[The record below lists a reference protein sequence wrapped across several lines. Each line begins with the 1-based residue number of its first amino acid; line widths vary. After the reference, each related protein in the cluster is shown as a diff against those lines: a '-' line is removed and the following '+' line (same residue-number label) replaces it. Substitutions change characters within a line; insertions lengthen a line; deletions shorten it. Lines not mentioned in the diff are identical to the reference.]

1 MSTRRFSFLA
11 AALCAISANFADS
24 NVFNASDAAVFAAEP
39 AEIAATTNADRL
51 QNPRKK
57 LIQLGWDIPTTDY
70 MRRHWEQMDATEP
83 FDGLIYDLAAT
94 TADGRRVSSQ
104 TLFDGKPWNRA
115 DFDAALA
122 DLQACQFKRL
132 RHNFIRINFHP
143 GGFDWA
149 DDAGWDAASKNAA
162 ICAEIARET
171 NGGLS
176 LDFESYGAQIFKFN
190 AKSGRTFA
198 ETQALARKRGA
209 QFGGAIVAEY
219 PNVVLLCL
227 WMNSINFYAADSATA
242 SPEAALSGAGYGL
255 LPAFIDGLLDAAA
268 PETTF
273 VDGCENGYYMNGVQ
287 EYQRAALDMISAT
300 GPGARLVSPENRV
313 KYRTQVQAG
322 FGFYLDM
329 YSNPPTSNYY
339 RGPEPGETRFERL
352 AVNLRAAWDAA
363 DEYVWVY
370 GEQKR
375 WRPVDDAANDAWA
388 PASEPT
394 SWENAL
400 PGLTSLLRELSDPN
414 GALREAR
421 DRFAADPNAKNLLA
435 NGDFSQVKEN
445 GTVAAWDAWRQE
457 KTGGEFRA
465 LDGTA
470 GAFGV
475 TDGCYLQATPVEP
488 GERLFI
494 AAKVSTKGGVAATLR
509 ARWQDADGKWTAV
522 AQDVVLSPAT
532 DATPDADGRVD
543 VFGRVTV
550 PASAAKLSLLLLS
563 HGSDE
568 KGVATF
574 DDVRVYVDPLDP
586 SKAQADAAPTA
597 PETQET
603 AE

>member
-1 MSTRRFSFLA
+1 MPTRRFSFLA
-11 AALCAISANFADS
+11 ATLCAISANFAD
-24 NVFNASDAAVFAAEP
+24 FNAFDADRAVLSASEP
-39 AEIAATTNADRL
+39 VEIAATTNADRL

-57 LIQLGWDIPTTDY
+57 LIQLGWDIPTTAY

-83 FDGLIYDLAAT
+83 FDGLIYEVAAT

-104 TLFDGKPWNRA
+104 HLFDGKPWNRA

-122 DLQACQFKRL
+122 DLQTCQFKRL
-132 RHNFIRINFHP
+132 RHNFIRINFTP
-143 GGFDWA
+143 ADFDWA
-149 DDAGWDAASKNAA
+149 DDAAWDAVSKNAA
-162 ICAEIARET
+162 ICAEIARKT

-176 LDFESYGAQIFKFN
+176 LDFESYGAAMFKFDGE
-190 AKSGRTFA
+190 SGRTFA
-198 ETQALARKRGA
+198 ETKALARKRGA
-209 QFGGAIVAEY
+209 QFGGAIVEEY

-227 WMNSINFYAADSATA
+227 WMNSINFFAANT
-242 SPEAALSGAGYGL
+242 SGGSLEGTLAGSHYGL

-273 VDGCENGYYMNGVQ
+273 VDGCENGYYMNGAT
-287 EYQRAALDMISAT
+287 EYQRAALDMTLAT
-300 GPGARLVSPENRV
+300 GPAARLVSPENRV

-329 YSNPPTSNYY
+329 YSNPPTSNFY

-421 DRFAADPNAKNLLA
+421 ARFDADPSAKNLLA

-445 GTVAAWDAWRQE
+445 GTVADWETWRLE
-457 KTGGEFRA
+457 ETGGEFRA

-475 TDGCYLQATPVEP
+475 TDGCYLQSVPVKP

-494 AAKVSTKGGVAATLR
+494 AATTTAKGDVAATLR
-509 ARWQDADGKWTAV
+509 ARWQTADSKWTAV
-522 AQDVVLSPAT
+522 AQDVVLSPT
-532 DATPDADGRVD
+532 LDAKPDADGRVEIL
-543 VFGRVTV
+543 GRVVV
-550 PASAAKLSLLLLS
+550 PQDAAQLTLLLLS
-563 HGSDE
+563 HGADE
-568 KGVATF
+568 TAVVTF
-574 DDVRVYVDPLDP
+574 DDVRVYRDPLDP
-586 SKAQADAAPTA
+586 AKTQAAAPSTDA
-597 PETQET
+597 EAQET

>member
-24 NVFNASDAAVFAAEP
+24 NVFNASDAVLFAAEP
-39 AEIAATTNADRL
+39 VEISATTNADRL
-51 QNPRKK
+51 QNPSKK

-83 FDGLIYDLAAT
+83 FDGLIYEVAAT
-94 TADGRRVSSQ
+94 DAAGRRVSSQ
-104 TLFDGKPWNRA
+104 HLFDGKPWNRA

-132 RHNFIRINFHP
+132 RHNFIRINFCP
-143 GGFDWA
+143 AEFDWA
-149 DDAGWDAASKNAA
+149 DDAAWDAASKNAA

-176 LDFESYGAQIFKFN
+176 LDFESYGAAMFKYDG
-190 AKSGRTFA
+190 KSGRTFA
-198 ETQALARKRGA
+198 ETQKLARKRGA

-227 WMNSINFYAADSATA
+227 WLNSINFYAAEGGVAALDAT
-242 SPEAALSGAGYGL
+242 LSGAHYGL

-268 PETTF
+268 PETTL
-273 VDGCENGYYMNGVQ
+273 VDGCEHGYYMNGAE
-287 EYQRAALDMISAT
+287 EYQRAALAMHSTT

-375 WRPVDDAANDAWA
+375 WRPVDSEASKSWA
-388 PASEPT
+388 PATEPK

-400 PGLTSLLRELSDPN
+400 PGLTALLTELSDPT
-414 GALREAR
+414 GALREANA
-421 DRFAADPNAKNLLA
+421 RFAADPNAKNLIA
-435 NGDFSQVKEN
+435 NGDFSQVNAN
-445 GTVAAWDAWRQE
+445 GTVADWDTWRLE
-457 KTGGEFRA
+457 ETGGEFRA
-465 LDGTA
+465 VDGAA

-475 TDGCYLQATPVEP
+475 TDGCYLQSAPVEP
-488 GERLFI
+488 GQRLFV
-494 AAKVSTKGGVAATLR
+494 AAKVSTKGNVSATLR
-509 ARWQDADGKWTAV
+509 ARWQTADKKWTAV
-522 AQDVVLSPAT
+522 AQDVVLAPAP
-532 DATPDADGRVD
+532 DAQPDADGRVE
-543 VFGRVTV
+543 VLGRVTV
-550 PASAAKLSLLLLS
+550 PESAALLSLLLLS
-563 HGSDE
+563 HGVDE
-568 KGVATF
+568 ASVVTF
-574 DDVRVYVDPLDP
+574 DDVRVYVDPIDP
-586 SKAQADAAPTA
+586 AKTRAA
-597 PETQET
+597 